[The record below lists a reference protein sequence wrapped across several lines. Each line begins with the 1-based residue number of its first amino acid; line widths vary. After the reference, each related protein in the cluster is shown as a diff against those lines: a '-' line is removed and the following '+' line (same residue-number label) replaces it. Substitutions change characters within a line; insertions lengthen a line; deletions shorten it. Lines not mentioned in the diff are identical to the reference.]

1 MKEIKFFI
9 RDIIYKL
16 TGRVTYKEAL
26 KIKEYARTSLT
37 GRETIW
43 IEDLQDLFPNQGI
56 TDKNVPS
63 YLDGAIYDLLYN
75 KARNYVRT
83 RADVP
88 SKYKAFLC
96 NYINI
101 FYGAFREDFDYR
113 ELDDGTE
120 EEYIQYVIL
129 EYTTPSTKSLIGTNW
144 KPSGG
149 SYVI

>member
-26 KIKEYARTSLT
+26 KIKEYAHTSLT
-37 GRETIW
+37 GNEHICM
-43 IEDLQDLFPNQGI
+43 EDLQELFPDAGI
-56 TDKNVPS
+56 TEQHIPNE
-63 YLDGAIYDLLYN
+63 LDESIYELLYDN
-75 KARNYVRT
+75 ARDYVRT

-96 NYINI
+96 DYINF

-120 EEYIQYVIL
+120 EEYIQCVII
-129 EYTTPSTKSLIGTNW
+129 ECTTPSTKSLIGTKW